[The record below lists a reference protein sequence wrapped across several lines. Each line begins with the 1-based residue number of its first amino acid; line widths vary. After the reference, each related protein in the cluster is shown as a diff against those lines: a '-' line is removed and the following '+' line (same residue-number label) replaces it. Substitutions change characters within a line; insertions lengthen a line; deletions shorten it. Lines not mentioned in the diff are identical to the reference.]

1 MPGLKEEPN
10 VPVHNSDIAD
20 DFEQIADLLEIRGE
34 NPFRVRAYRSAART
48 VGGLSTAVSRMVG
61 RGEDLTSLQGI
72 GKDLA
77 EKIRDAVRTGRVS
90 YLDELREKTAPGLV
104 VLLRVAGLGGK
115 RVRALHEKLGIEG
128 LDELERAAREHRVR
142 SLQGFG
148 EKTEKKILEEI
159 DRVREDEGR
168 VMLSRAEEIASPLVE
183 FLKGCRGVKKVAVAG
198 SFRRRRETVGDLD
211 ILVSHRR
218 DSEVMKRFTGYQDV
232 RKVLS
237 EGSTR
242 CSVILKSGIQVDLR
256 AVAEVS
262 WGAALLYFTG
272 SREHGI
278 ALRKLART
286 GKMKINEYGLYRGK
300 RRLAGKSERSI
311 YRTLGLRYIE
321 PELRS
326 ARGEIEAAG
335 ENRLP
340 RLVEPGDLRGDL
352 QMHTRASDGRQ
363 SIREMAE
370 AARSIGYDYIAIT
383 DHSRRVHVANGLDP
397 ARLRRQIRE
406 IDRVNEEIRGLTV
419 LKSVEVDIL
428 EDGSLDLSDD
438 VLSELDLVVGSS
450 HSHFGLSASRQTDRI
465 RRALDHPLLDILA
478 HPTGRLI
485 RRRAPYDFDM
495 EAVMRHAR
503 ERGVFL
509 EVNAHPER
517 LDLNAEHCR
526 MARDIG
532 VRVAVS
538 TDAHRSDDLKLMR
551 FGVDQA
557 RAGWLEP
564 DDILNTRP
572 LARFRKML
580 RKK

>member
-115 RVRALHEKLGIEG
+115 RVRALHEKLGIE
-128 LDELERAAREHRVR
+128 
-142 SLQGFG
+142 
-148 EKTEKKILEEI
+148 ILEEI

-438 VLSELDLVVGSS
+438 VLSELDLVVGSI